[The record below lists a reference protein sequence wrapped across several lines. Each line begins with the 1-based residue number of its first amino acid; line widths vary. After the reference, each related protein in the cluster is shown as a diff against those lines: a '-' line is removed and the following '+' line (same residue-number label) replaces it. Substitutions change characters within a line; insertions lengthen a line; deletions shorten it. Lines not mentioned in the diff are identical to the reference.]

1 MFEAWVNLDE
11 FQEGT
16 SSEFEA
22 EQLFRKRA
30 NGIRQGASSLC
41 CEIASRDSG
50 TSCRLLATPFDC
62 VHGPPPQSKP
72 SITAEECPPMSFSMS
87 QASLPAIEM
96 SLNALSAVLDK
107 GAAFAAAKKID
118 PSVLLTW
125 RLAPDMFA
133 LTKQVQVAT
142 DLAKN
147 GVARLG
153 GVEPPRFEDN
163 ETTIE
168 QLKARIAKALAF
180 IKTVDPKQIDAALDR
195 EITFPLGP
203 TNKGQMKGV
212 DYLNHF
218 VLPNVYFHCSAAYAI
233 LRHCGVEIGKA
244 DFLGA
249 IPLKMI

>member
-1 MFEAWVNLDE
+1 
-11 FQEGT
+11 
-16 SSEFEA
+16 
-22 EQLFRKRA
+22 
-30 NGIRQGASSLC
+30 
-41 CEIASRDSG
+41 
-50 TSCRLLATPFDC
+50 
-62 VHGPPPQSKP
+62 
-72 SITAEECPPMSFSMS
+72 MSFSMS

-163 ETTIE
+163 EKTIE
-168 QLKARIAKALAF
+168 ELRARIARTIDYLKGIPGSAFEGAEDRDIRVPAGPDKFLDFKGLDFIQRWAIPNVFFHITTAYAL
-180 IKTVDPKQIDAALDR
+180 LR
-195 EITFPLGP
+195 H
-203 TNKGQMKGV
+203 NGV
-212 DYLNHF
+212 D
-218 VLPNVYFHCSAAYAI
+218 
-233 LRHCGVEIGKA
+233 IGKR
-244 DFLGA
+244 DFIGGR
-249 IPLKMI
+249 